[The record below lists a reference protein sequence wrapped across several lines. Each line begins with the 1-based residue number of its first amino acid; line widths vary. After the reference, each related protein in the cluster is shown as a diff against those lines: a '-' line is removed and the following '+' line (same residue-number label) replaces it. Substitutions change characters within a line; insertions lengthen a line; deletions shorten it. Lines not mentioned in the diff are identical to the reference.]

1 MPIFNKDQIK
11 YYKTR
16 DGVLKIFHTKE
27 KKKCYCSMEV
37 WAGVA
42 NKRTCLN
49 CNRKTNLSKEL
60 KCKEFFGD
68 NRFVQ
73 YWKVRRQ
80 GRYKELKI
88 APVYPQ
94 PQFVEYVTL
103 EQEKIEKLLGG
114 MHLFVRRWG
123 RMVIC

>member
-1 MPIFNKDQIK
+1 MPIFNKDQVK
-11 YYKTR
+11 YYKKR
-16 DGVLKIFHTKE
+16 DGVLKIFRTEE
-27 KKKCYCSMEV
+27 KKKCYCSVEV
-37 WAGVA
+37 WAGIA

-68 NRFVQ
+68 NKFVQ

-94 PQFVEYVTL
+94 PQFVEYITL
-103 EQEKIEKLLGG
+103 EQEKIEKMLGG
-114 MHLFVRRWG
+114 MHLSSEDGEEW
-123 RMVIC
+123 